1 MGTIYEQMMGLGETT
16 MRLLK
21 RKGSRLC
28 SILLALVLVMSLIP
42 TQAVFASAE
51 ENAAATEAVQPVEND
66 EEDQIEPV
74 YTEEA
79 DGSAE
84 AAASAVQKK
93 EVMGSDTPAEKPAE
107 TLAEKPAETSADTPS
122 EKLAETPLE
131 SAGNGH
137 ENVTG
142 PAAPSATTVHWAKSL
157 RQASTDEKVCPSCGQ
172 VLIPKKM
179 DADQH
184 AYWCFTKGCAMNGP
198 QEYEDHTLDS
208 WCNCEVCGD
217 HCHDHT
223 YIYNNGVH
231 IPATCTEPGYD
242 CDGYCEYCSRCG
254 RWTDAQTEVGKV
266 TPALGHDWVVDTTEG
281 AEGWIW
287 NHSAADHSYSATA
300 CLKCQRADCGEA
312 TRVTDS
318 TPEITFDSYNEQA
331 NNVQLCGKATVE
343 KDGKTFTS
351 EVGLV
356 ATPTDRVTSFW
367 VVGDQTYTEEPASV
381 PETISCHYQREDGWS
396 GPVDSDIHVEEEN
409 GVWYRCITR
418 TYTKNVS
425 AKDSYI
431 QKVAATEATCTEPAT
446 AEHYQCRECKKLYTE
461 KEALNEVTMEDLQI
475 GTALGHDLTATAKV
489 GPTCTAT
496 GTEAYWTCTRDNC
509 GKLFSD
515 AESKNEIDA
524 PVVIKALGHKWN
536 EWHIVK
542 APQIGK
548 VGERQ
553 RSCSRCDETETET
566 IAALIGYSV
575 SSGADGNWKK
585 GSGSAYTITVKR
597 SEDDASCFS
606 HYAETLIDGKSVS
619 VSAKAGSTV
628 ITIGADTLE
637 KLSAGTHTVTVSFDD
652 GMATTTLTV
661 KNKATSKEDS
671 DSSRSKESGAP
682 LTGDNSNT
690 MLWISLLCAST
701 AILAILVMADRK
713 RKTLD

>member
-66 EEDQIEPV
+66 EE
-74 YTEEA
+74 
-79 DGSAE
+79 
-84 AAASAVQKK
+84 AA
-93 EVMGSDTPAEKPAE
+93 
-107 TLAEKPAETSADTPS
+107 
-122 EKLAETPLE
+122 
-131 SAGNGH
+131 
-137 ENVTG
+137 
-142 PAAPSATTVHWAKSL
+142 ATTVHWAKSL

-223 YIYNNGVH
+223 YIYHNGVH

-287 NHSAADHSYSATA
+287 KHSAADHSYSATA

-318 TPEITFDSYNEQA
+318 TPEITFDFYNEQA

-381 PETISCHYQREDGWS
+381 PETISCH
-396 GPVDSDIHVEEEN
+396 HVEEEN